1 MIKSVMKR
9 YDAYKDSGV
18 EWLGEV
24 PEHWELKRLK
34 ELTTIQNSNVDKK
47 SHENELSVKLCNY
60 VDVYKNEFIDSS
72 LDFMQATAD
81 ESEIKRFTIKKSDVL
96 ITKDSETCDDIAV
109 PALATQTFE
118 GVVCGYHLAQFRT
131 KEKMLLGS
139 YLFRLFQSKSYGFR
153 FVISAKGIT
162 RVGLGQS
169 AIADSLTPVPP
180 LSEQKAIA
188 NYLDTKTAHIDRKID
203 LLTRKAIQY
212 GKLKQSLINETITR
226 GLDKTVAMKD
236 SGVEWLGDVPEH
248 WGVKRL
254 KDITLVKRGA
264 SPRPIDDPI
273 YFDEEGEF
281 SWVRIADLSAS
292 ERYLLCTKE
301 KLSAL
306 GASLSVKRYSGDF
319 ILSIAGT
326 VGKPIITKIKCCIH
340 DGFVWFPN
348 LKVNPEFLYYCFST
362 GLPYQGLGKLG
373 AQLNLNTETVGLI
386 SLPIPSDEEINNII
400 CYLDTK
406 TAHLDNIVTTI
417 NTQIDKLKELRKTL
431 INDVV
436 TGKIKVA

>member
-1 MIKSVMKR
+1 MSKAAMKR
-9 YDAYKDSGV
+9 YDAYKVSGV
-18 EWLGEV
+18 EWIGEV
-24 PEHWELKRLK
+24 SEHWE
-34 ELTTIQNSNVDKK
+34 I
-47 SHENELSVKLCNY
+47 
-60 VDVYKNEFIDSS
+60 
-72 LDFMQATAD
+72 
-81 ESEIKRFTIKKSDVL
+81 
-96 ITKDSETCDDIAV
+96 
-109 PALATQTFE
+109 
-118 GVVCGYHLAQFRT
+118 
-131 KEKMLLGS
+131 
-139 YLFRLFQSKSYGFR
+139 
-153 FVISAKGIT
+153 
-162 RVGLGQS
+162 
-169 AIADSLTPVPP
+169 
-180 LSEQKAIA
+180 
-188 NYLDTKTAHIDRKID
+188 
-203 LLTRKAIQY
+203 
-212 GKLKQSLINETITR
+212 
-226 GLDKTVAMKD
+226 
-236 SGVEWLGDVPEH
+236 
-248 WGVKRL
+248 KRL

-373 AQLNLNTETVGLI
+373 TQLNLNTETVGLI
-386 SLPIPSDEEINNII
+386 SVPIPSDEEINNII
-400 CYLDTK
+400 CHLDTK
-406 TAHLDNIVTTI
+406 TAHIDHIIETI